1 MTNDQP
7 ESKPGAHLFSGAQRA
22 GAYIEDTSNREEI
35 DQARKDAGIA
45 PAESREDVEKTRVR
59 PIAPPPPPLP
69 QKAQQAPTQGVQLEP
84 RYAPPPTG
92 AQHGA
97 PETFGQQGGGVAAA
111 NLEQSLTFHTPEDDL
126 TALGT
131 SNTVDPATRPAETG
145 LRGFLT
151 RVGIKMQPNAKEVA
165 ARQAEAELRA
175 CEERIRQATWTRAVS
190 LLVANR
196 KGGVGKTPVAVLIG
210 GIIAA
215 IRGGSVAIM
224 EVADDPNRTNFRSE
238 GDPKRGIG
246 QLLADLDKITSAGQ
260 LTGYT
265 APQTSFASVIGTVGR
280 RSSLSGDDVKAM
292 SALIDQYYE
301 FRVMD
306 SGNQYTSSAFVGAV
320 SVTDVLVIPFVD
332 AGDAVLDMIELLDEM
347 RALGGEAAGL
357 ADNAVLIRLHH
368 APVSA
373 APSQQQINQRIER
386 IIASANVGQVF
397 DVPFD
402 QHIAEKSQLTLSK
415 LQPATRDAFIRAAA
429 GIVQTLQNTV
439 K

>member
-1 MTNDQP
+1 MTDMEQGQSRP
-7 ESKPGAHLFSGAQRA
+7 RRVEPFAGAQRA
-22 GAYIEDTSNREEI
+22 ASYVERDDTEELA
-35 DQARKDAGIA
+35 QA
-45 PAESREDVEKTRVR
+45 AEAALAI
-59 PIAPPPPPLP
+59 PAPPVQEAPSVPPMPPVPPLP
-69 QKAQQAPTQGVQLEP
+69 VT
-84 RYAPPPTG
+84 
-92 AQHGA
+92 QHGA
-97 PETFGQQGGGVAAA
+97 PETFAQGGGVPA
-111 NLEQSLTFHTPEDDL
+111 NLEQALTFHTPEDDL
-126 TALGT
+126 SALGT
-131 SNTVDPATRPAETG
+131 ANPDELSTRPAETG

-151 RVGIKMQPNAKEVA
+151 RVGIKMQPSAKEVA

-196 KGGVGKTPVAVLIG
+196 KGGVGKTPVSVLLG

-238 GDPKRGIG
+238 GQPQRGIG

-280 RSSLSGDDVKAM
+280 RASLSGDDVRAI
-292 SALIDQYYE
+292 SAVVDQYYE

-332 AGDAVLDMIELLDEM
+332 AGDAVLDMVELLDEM
-347 RALGGEAAGL
+347 RALGGEAATL
-357 ADNAVLIRLHH
+357 ADNAVLVRVHH
-368 APVSA
+368 SKPAESA
-373 APSQQQINQRIER
+373 EDIAKERQLAQRIER
-386 IIASANVGQVF
+386 IIANAHVGQVF
-397 DVPFD
+397 DIPFD
-402 QHIAEKSQLTLSK
+402 PHIAEKSQITLSK
-415 LQPATRDAFIRAAA
+415 LRPETRAAFTRAAA